1 MSELLAESALIV
13 LVPEAEPLV
22 GSLRNKYDPSAA
34 EGVPAHVTVLYPFK
48 QPTEIVEGVLD
59 MLRRIFAE
67 FPPFQ
72 FSLAEARRF
81 QSGVLYLALTD
92 AERFREHTLA
102 VWGRF
107 PETPPYAGR
116 HNDVTPHLTVAQIAD
131 ARQLDSVAAGFATA
145 SRGRLPIN
153 ATVSE
158 VALMTTSA
166 SGPWRLQTKFPLGSR
181 NRTLE
186 ALT

>member
-59 MLRRIFAE
+59 MLRRTFAE
-67 FPPFQ
+67 FSPFQ

-92 AERFREHTLA
+92 AERFRDLP
-102 VWGRF
+102 WRSG
-107 PETPPYAGR
+107 
-116 HNDVTPHLTVAQIAD
+116 
-131 ARQLDSVAAGFATA
+131 AGFPNTA
-145 SRGRLPIN
+145 LCGTAQRR
-153 ATVSE
+153 E
-158 VALMTTSA
+158 H
-166 SGPWRLQTKFPLGSR
+166 
-181 NRTLE
+181 RT
-186 ALT
+186 